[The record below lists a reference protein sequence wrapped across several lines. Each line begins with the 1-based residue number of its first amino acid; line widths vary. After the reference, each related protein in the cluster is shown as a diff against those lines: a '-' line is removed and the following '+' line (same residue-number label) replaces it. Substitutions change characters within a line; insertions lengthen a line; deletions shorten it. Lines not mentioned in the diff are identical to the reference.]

1 MNGSRNNSITTYYLR
16 NLLQDLMGRRES
28 VGIRFRML
36 GELWKPHFMQIV
48 KITERGAIFS
58 DESTKEFVFV
68 PDLSDIV
75 QIEIDDRFQELQ
87 PHFHYEVSPHFEARR

>member
-1 MNGSRNNSITTYYLR
+1 MNRSNNNSITTFYLR
-16 NLLQDLMGRRES
+16 NLLQDLSGRRIA
-28 VGIRFRML
+28 VRFRTL

-68 PDLSDIV
+68 PDLADIV
-75 QIEIDDRFQELQ
+75 QFEIDDRFQELQ
-87 PHFHYEVSPHFEARR
+87 PHFHYEVSPHA